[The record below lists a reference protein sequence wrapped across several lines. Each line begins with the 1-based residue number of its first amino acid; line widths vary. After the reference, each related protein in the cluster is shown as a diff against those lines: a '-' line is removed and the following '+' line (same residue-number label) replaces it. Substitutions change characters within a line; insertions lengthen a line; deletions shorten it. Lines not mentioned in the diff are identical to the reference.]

1 MATSADQIVDQPFS
15 HGAGQ
20 IFRPSIASARF
31 MGDAYNAVAN
41 RDIPDMPEDYGM
53 SDFLKD
59 QWNSFF
65 GEMNH
70 LQAED
75 ARGYQTR
82 ALNDK
87 SLIDSYMRSLD
98 ILDEIETIDF
108 RLNELR
114 SIDTTGFTQK

>member
-1 MATSADQIVDQPFS
+1 MAKT
-15 HGAGQ
+15 
-20 IFRPSIASARF
+20 SIAGAR
-31 MGDAYNAVAN
+31 MMNDSLGAIAN
-41 RDIPDMPEDYGM
+41 HEVPGMPEDYGM